1 VTQPA
6 VRRRVEVTAVRVG
19 RRPDPLRFV
28 PLAYQ
33 SWEGRDD
40 DPDRTPGEPCASLVN
55 AYDAWIEALGRFRPH
70 DDLWLPC
77 TTSSTRTATRA

>member
-6 VRRRVEVTAVRVG
+6 VRRRAKVTAVRVG

-40 DPDRTPGEPCASLVN
+40 DPDRTWRTLYRAGD
-55 AYDAWIEALGRFRPH
+55 AYGA
-70 DDLWLPC
+70 
-77 TTSSTRTATRA
+77 